1 MNDLFTNVLTHLN
14 AAIFGGYN
22 YLVAARETAVNSVAA
37 MLDFLSI
44 ENLAPLFFNIFSE
57 IVQVLSGLAG
67 EGVQAYVDE
76 SFELYLEP
84 FFANG
89 LCIGAYYFDWFV
101 PWAYFSAVF
110 LFIVV
115 LVPACLGIRASFYL
129 YDKVRG

>member
-1 MNDLFTNVLTHLN
+1 MIYSILTDL
-14 AAIFGGYN
+14 AALILRGHQAMTD
-22 YLVAARETAVNSVAA
+22 VRETLVQSIRV

-57 IVQVLSGLAG
+57 IVQVLAGLGG

-76 SFELYLEP
+76 SFEVYLEP

-89 LCIGAYYFDWFV
+89 MCIGAYYFDWFI
-101 PWAYFSAVF
+101 PWEYFSAVF

-115 LVPACLGIRASFYL
+115 LVPAALSVRAGFWFF
-129 YDKVRG
+129 KQVRG